1 MSQQIVKHPNKVLS
15 SLHRVFAKICL
26 SPLKFLQTKKISR
39 KKKKRKKKDL
49 SEFQG
54 LMIREQEEERTNQF
68 KHGQ

>member
-39 KKKKRKKKDL
+39 KKKRKKKDL

-54 LMIREQEEERTNQF
+54 LMIREHEKERTNQF
-68 KHGQ
+68 KYGQ